1 MFILFANIL
10 FNDLQSMSQNESSTA
25 DEISDSEPNNVVK
38 LFYLF
43 FRTF

>member
-1 MFILFANIL
+1 
-10 FNDLQSMSQNESSTA
+10 MSQNESSTA
-25 DEISDSEPNNVVK
+25 DEISDSEPNVVK